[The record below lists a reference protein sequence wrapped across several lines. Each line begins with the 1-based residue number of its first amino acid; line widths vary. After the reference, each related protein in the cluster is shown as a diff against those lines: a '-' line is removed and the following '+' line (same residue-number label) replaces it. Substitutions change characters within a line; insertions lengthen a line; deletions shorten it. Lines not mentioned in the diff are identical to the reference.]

1 MAVSLGR
8 LEVETADHVVLRYD
22 LAGAGT
28 RGSAALIDAFL
39 SFLMVFGLTIG
50 AVLVGS
56 RLPPS
61 LATQLAGVAAF
72 AILASWV
79 SYFVLLEWLWNG
91 QTIGKRRAG
100 LRVIGPDGEP
110 ARFTAVLIRNLL
122 RLVDFL
128 PAWYALGVVMIFLT
142 PRSQRLGDLAAG
154 TYVVRA
160 PKPRLD
166 WLSLRTLEPSL
177 SMAAGAW
184 QQATPHGPSVRISGE
199 SQRLV
204 REFVARERTLAPA
217 DRAKLAAV
225 IAGPLRAAAPDI
237 DVADDVAFLHGVA
250 ASLRASGDTRD
261 AQPAARPPR
270 WNEDDPTAAARGLSA
285 RSQQLVRTFA
295 LREPT
300 LEPDVRAR
308 LAASICATV
317 RAELPG
323 LLISDDVELLRA
335 LATALRE

>member
-28 RGSAALIDAFL
+28 RGNAALLDAFL
-39 SFLMVFGLTIG
+39 SIFMVIGLSIA
-50 AVLVGS
+50 AVWLGG

-61 LATQLAGVAAF
+61 LALQLSGVTAF
-72 AILASWV
+72 AILVSWV
-79 SYFVLLEWLWNG
+79 AYFVLMEWLWNG

-110 ARFTAVLIRNLL
+110 ARFIAVLIRNLL
-122 RLVDFL
+122 RPVDFL
-128 PAWYALGVVMIFLT
+128 PGWYALGVVMIFVT

-160 PKPRLD
+160 PKPRMD

-177 SMAAGAW
+177 SWDLGD
-184 QQATPHGPSVRISGE
+184 ATPAIAAASVRLPGE

-204 REFVARERTLAPA
+204 REFVARERLLAPA

-225 IAGPLRAAAPDI
+225 IARPIRAAAPDI
-237 DVADDVAFLHGVA
+237 EVADDVEFLRRVA
-250 ASLRASGDTRD
+250 ASLRAMGDT
-261 AQPAARPPR
+261 PAPRGAPVAR
-270 WNEDDPTAAARGLSA
+270 ALSA
-285 RSQQLVRTFA
+285 RSREMVRSFA
-295 LREPT
+295 GREAT
-300 LEPDVRAR
+300 LGPDVRAR
-308 LAASICATV
+308 LAETICRTV
-317 RAELPG
+317 RPERPDLA
-323 LLISDDVELLRA
+323 IADDVEFLRA
-335 LATALRE
+335 IAREIGAS

>member
-22 LAGAGT
+22 LAGPGT

-39 SFLMVFGLTIG
+39 SLLMVFGLTI
-50 AVLVGS
+50 AAIFVGV

-61 LATQLAGVAAF
+61 VGSQLAGVAAF
-72 AILASWV
+72 AILTSWV
-79 SYFVLLEWLWNG
+79 AYFVLLEWLWNG

-110 ARFTAVLIRNLL
+110 ARFTAVLIRNLV
-122 RLVDFL
+122 RLIDFL
-128 PAWYALGVVMIFLT
+128 PFWYALGVVTMFLT

-166 WLSLRTLEPSL
+166 WLSLRTLEPRLSL
-177 SMAAGAW
+177 AAAPARTRDR
-184 QQATPHGPSVRISGE
+184 QSIRISGE

-204 REFVARERTLAPA
+204 REFVSRERTLSAP

-225 IAGPLRAAAPDI
+225 IASPIRAAAPDFQ
-237 DVADDVAFLHGVA
+237 VADDVEFLRQVA
-250 ASLRASGDTRD
+250 ASLRASGD
-261 AQPAARPPR
+261 APLPARLRP
-270 WNEDDPTAAARGLSA
+270 DDPMAAARGLSA
-285 RSQQLVRTFA
+285 RSQQLVRSFA
-295 LREPT
+295 ARERS
-300 LEPDVRAR
+300 LEPEVRGRIAAR
-308 LAASICATV
+308 ICETV
-317 RAELPG
+317 RPETPG
-323 LLISDDVELLRA
+323 LTISDDVELLRA
-335 LATALRE
+335 LATALGT